1 MQGQRPCNE
10 MGAEKKLKKYL
21 PAKRAMLTLYII
33 MALIGLFM
41 NVLIYRYITM
51 LPPELLS
58 IISQAAWILILAVS
72 MIIIPHYFLR
82 AKVVITQTEVA
93 AAAGY
98 FSYRTDYMP
107 INAIKSVSVIITPLG
122 SLTGLNFVVINAL
135 GARVLISCLRK
146 NDAVEIAETIN
157 KRLREME
164 VHRDA

>member
-1 MQGQRPCNE
+1 M
-10 MGAEKKLKKYL
+10 KKYL

-107 INAIKSVSVIITPLG
+107 INAIKSVSLIITPLG

>member
-1 MQGQRPCNE
+1 M
-10 MGAEKKLKKYL
+10 KKYL

-33 MALIGLFM
+33 MALTGLFM

-51 LPPELLS
+51 LPPELLG

-82 AKVVITQTEVA
+82 AKVIITQTEVA